1 MGKCDSKSYLLF
13 ILSRINCLD
22 ETKSSIEDH
31 SGGWTQYEKSFVV
44 RRTLCLRQY
53 YLDQVFGYNLSS
65 VIRWLFFFYKTLC
78 STNETAVF
86 EE

>member
-13 ILSRINCLD
+13 ILSRMNCLD

-31 SGGWTQYEKSFVV
+31 SGGWTQYEKSFAV

-53 YLDQVFGYNLSS
+53 YLDQVEGLISATMLQHRGTPKSLQQRYQ
-65 VIRWLFFFYKTLC
+65 K
-78 STNETAVF
+78 VF
-86 EE
+86 I

>member
-44 RRTLCLRQY
+44 RALFAY
-53 YLDQVFGYNLSS
+53 ASIIW
-65 VIRWLFFFYKTLC
+65 IRSLGIISAQKTCFNSIIQDISALI
-78 STNETAVF
+78 TNN
-86 EE
+86 